1 MRFGKFTFVVAAL
14 VLTWG
19 GTAQAATLDL
29 LSLSEIA
36 QNGTKLFTTEA
47 KHDQSVGGATRG
59 KDIFI
64 RSAQTTA
71 ESTANL
77 TWGAS
82 GTVYDWSLSRLD
94 DAFVFTVGG
103 ASSTLNLPG
112 TAGWNAFTFWT
123 RSDWSGFET
132 ASTFVSLLG
141 VNGATLSETFSVLT
155 TDAQGGPRTTNLA
168 FALPGMTELT
178 SLNGQLRFDF
188 AVAPGTNANSSPNG
202 RLAFGVDSY
211 NVSPVPLPA
220 ALPMLIAAL
229 GGMGLIGRR
238 ARRRAAT
245 LAG

>member
-1 MRFGKFTFVVAAL
+1 MKVNKFTFIAAAL
-14 VLTWG
+14 VLVWG
-19 GTAQAATLDL
+19 GAARAATLDL
-29 LSLSEIA
+29 LSLSEVA
-36 QNGTKLFTTEA
+36 QTGTKLFTTEA
-47 KHDQSVGGATRG
+47 KHDQSLGGATRG

-71 ESTANL
+71 ESSENL

-103 ASSTLNLPG
+103 MSSSLNLPG
-112 TAGWNAFTFWT
+112 APGWNAFTFWT

-132 ASTFVSLLG
+132 ASTFVSVLG
-141 VNGATLSETFSVLT
+141 ANGSALTEAVSVLT

-168 FALPGMTELT
+168 FALPELSELT

-188 AVAPGTNANSSPNG
+188 AVAQGANANSSPNG

-238 ARRRAAT
+238 ARRRAAA

>member
-36 QNGTKLFTTEA
+36 QNETKLFTTEA
-47 KHDQSVGGATRG
+47 KHDQSVGGVTRG

-64 RSAQTTA
+64 RSAQTSA
-71 ESTANL
+71 EATANL

-103 ASSTLNLPG
+103 VSSTLNLPG
-112 TAGWNAFTFWT
+112 APGWNAFTFWT

-132 ASTFVSLLG
+132 ASTLVSLLG
-141 VNGATLSETFSVLT
+141 ANGATLSETFSVLT

-168 FALPGMTELT
+168 FALPGLAELT
-178 SLNGQLRFDF
+178 ELNGQLRFDF
-188 AVAPGTNANSSPNG
+188 AVAQGTNANSSPNG
-202 RLAFGVDSY
+202 RLAFGVDSF

-238 ARRRAAT
+238 ARRRAKAH
-245 LAG
+245 AG